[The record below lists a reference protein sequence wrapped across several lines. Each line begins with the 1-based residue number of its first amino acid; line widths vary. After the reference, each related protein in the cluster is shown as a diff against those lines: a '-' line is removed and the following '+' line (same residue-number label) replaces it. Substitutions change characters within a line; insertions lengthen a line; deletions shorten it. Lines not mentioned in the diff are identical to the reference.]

1 MKKKALFKDFWME
14 IRKSPGRFISI
25 LFIVLLGVAF
35 FSGIRASE
43 PSMRITGDTY
53 YDNSNLMDIKAFS
66 TFGVTEDD
74 VEAISKIE
82 GVKAVEPS
90 YSVDLLHETEEA
102 QKAIHI
108 MALQENM
115 NQVIL
120 LEGRMPEK
128 PGECLADN
136 LSSYRIGDKIPLTT
150 GTEDKVLDTLAVDE
164 LEVVGTASSAMYVSL
179 SRGSTTVGT
188 GSIEGFMMVTEDSF
202 DLDVYTELYIQVEGA
217 KELTAYS
224 DEYEAKIEKVLE
236 KVEEEA
242 ELRGVIRK
250 QEIIDEATEE
260 LDEAK
265 EELEDAKKEAEEELA
280 DAWEQIADGKRQLS
294 DGKEELR
301 KGRNELAKGKKTLAS
316 KEKELEQ
323 AEKDYKSG
331 VIQYEEGYEQY
342 RQGLEAFEAQ
352 KVQAESQIQ
361 TGRDQMDNLKLLI
374 QMETARL
381 TELKSLIDSGNATVE
396 EQTEAAE
403 LSVKIQQEEAV
414 LTKTTQELDAAEQV
428 LKTTE
433 AELKAAGEQLKASK
447 GQLDNAKKQINSGKK
462 QIDDGWKELENAAKE
477 INKGA
482 EEISKNEEKLAKAQ
496 KDYEEGKKEAE
507 EEIAK
512 AEEEI
517 ADAEKEISE
526 IEDPK
531 WFVYDRSTLPEYTGF
546 GDNAARIGAIGRV
559 FPIIFFLVAAMI
571 SLTSM
576 TRMVEEQRTI
586 IGTMKALGYSGYTIA
601 FKYLGYALLATA
613 GGSVLGVLIG
623 EKIIPWVII
632 FAYSII
638 YPNLPE
644 ILTPYELPF
653 ASMAS
658 AAAIG
663 CVIAATLFACYRELK
678 AHPAV
683 LMRPPAPKRGKRV
696 LLERIGFIWKRLNF
710 SWKSTIRNLFRYKKR
725 FIMTIFGIS
734 GCMALLL
741 VGFGLKDSIF
751 EISALQYKDIQIYDG
766 MIYKQDDLTVE
777 DEENLTNYLN
787 QNPDIHRYMNVE
799 MTGVTLK
806 SGKKERETYQMVFS
820 TLEDIEQYVHFQD
833 RETKEKYELS
843 EHGVIIS
850 EKTAK
855 LLDVHVGDIVEIKDE
870 EKGNKEVI
878 VEHITENYMS
888 HYMYMTKEY
897 YKEIYGNEA
906 GYNTILFSTDDTYE
920 PGKIEEI
927 GTDILMQE
935 EVLSVTYMHNIQK
948 DLDNM
953 LGSLNLVIFV
963 LIISAGMLAFVV
975 LYNLNTVNI
984 TERKR
989 ELATLKVLGF
999 YDPEVALYVYREN
1012 ILLTFVGAFFGI
1024 FLGKILHTFII
1035 GTVEVDAAMFG
1046 RIIKPISYLYS
1057 LLFTIAFS
1065 TIVNWVM
1072 YFKLKKIDMVESLKS
1087 VE

>member
-66 TFGVTEDD
+66 TFGVTDDD
-74 VEAISKIE
+74 VNAISRIE

-120 LEGRMPEK
+120 LEGRMPKK

-136 LSSYRIGDKIPLTT
+136 LSNYKIGDKIPLTT
-150 GTEDKVLDTLAVDE
+150 GTEDEVLDTLAVDE

-188 GSIEGFMMVTEDSF
+188 GSIEGFLMVTEDTF
-202 DLDVYTELYIQVEGA
+202 DMDVYTELYIQVEGA

-242 ELRGVIRK
+242 EHRGVIRK
-250 QEIIDEATEE
+250 QEIVDEATEE
-260 LDEAK
+260 LNEAK
-265 EELEDAKKEAEEELA
+265 EELEDAKKEVEEELA
-280 DAWEQIADGKRQLS
+280 DAWEQIEDGKRQLS

-331 VIQYEEGYEQY
+331 VKQYEEGYEQY

-403 LSVKIQQEEAV
+403 LSVKIQQEEEV
-414 LTKTTQELDAAEQV
+414 LSKAIQELDNAEQE
-428 LKTTE
+428 LKTAET
-433 AELKAAGEQLKASK
+433 ELKAAGEQLKASK
-447 GQLDNAKKQINSGKK
+447 DQLDIAKKQISNGKN
-462 QIDDGWKELENAAKE
+462 QINDGWKELENAEKE

-482 EEISKNEEKLAKAQ
+482 EEISKNEDKLVKAQ

-531 WFVYDRSTLPEYTGF
+531 WFVYDRSKLPEYTGF

-632 FAYSII
+632 LAYSII

>member
-806 SGKKERETYQMVFS
+806 SGKKECETYQMVFS